1 VTSSGSREQGR
12 NVWPLHE
19 SIARRRAP
27 EIGGHLKRRQALGL
41 LDARD
46 GFRHDPEKII
56 RVQAADAEQAKAIGR
71 ATLQSWYNV
80 YWLKERPIV
89 IREVVPYATDIL
101 LSVDQFA

>member
-1 VTSSGSREQGR
+1 MCDFIVYGR
-12 NVWPLHE
+12 VGP
-19 SIARRRAP
+19 A
-27 EIGGHLKRRQALGL
+27 
-41 LDARD
+41 
-46 GFRHDPEKII
+46 EKII